1 MGLLD
6 ALTGSPTAPGG
17 QQGRDAGSISPIIIA
32 LLGVLA
38 PKVLGG
44 SPDQSN
50 ANLKPTGANSGG
62 FGDILNGLSG
72 MLSGQKTSTREAPG
86 ALPAGGL
93 GSMFAGAGS
102 MASIF
107 SNGLGDLLKQFQQ
120 SGQQEVIQSWIGK
133 GPNQPISPAQFEKVL
148 GQDHIKALIAHS
160 GLSRDELLA
169 SLSKDLPNVIDQ
181 LTPHG
186 RLPSGQE
193 LSRKA

>member
-6 ALTGSPTAPGG
+6 ALTGSSATPSG

-38 PKVLGG
+38 PKVMGG
-44 SPDQSN
+44 SPDQS
-50 ANLKPTGANSGG
+50 KPADANSGG

-86 ALPAGGL
+86 GLPAGGL
-93 GSMFAGAGS
+93 GSMLAGAGS

-120 SGQQEVIQSWIGK
+120 SGQQEVIQSW
-133 GPNQPISPAQFEKVL
+133 
-148 GQDHIKALIAHS
+148 
-160 GLSRDELLA
+160 
-169 SLSKDLPNVIDQ
+169 
-181 LTPHG
+181 
-186 RLPSGQE
+186 
-193 LSRKA
+193 